1 MSGAAG
7 RNAVACFVLTRNGI
21 EIARAVLGVEPLSAR
36 ARPVPVSELQRVGF
50 AIERREPEVEYEI
63 SIGDVLLGPGSAFGP
78 NIYWEDRQYFESTRG
93 LVRIRLRT
101 RKGESTGWEER
112 AWLSVN
118 AVPSKLG
125 EQRYDTLVNEIRS
138 VAAGL
143 IFDVVS
149 KMFRGVRYTR
159 GLAKVASRSSH
170 LELGNLHRLWRD
182 ISGPLDRIVANPHLR
197 IGRDIRP
204 LSYSGAGVL
213 DANAAAR
220 LAARGFAPRNRNQ
233 PWPVTIPGQVL
244 TRTGDTVEHRLIL
257 WFLRLLLHR
266 VEECIETARKHFA
279 LIKDDRPLR
288 DVSVGAGPTV
298 YEEVDLPKLDRLYEA
313 VDQGYELAAQIR
325 RATRLP
331 LFRGVAPQ
339 GGVIDTPV
347 FDHLDD
353 YYRFGRLM
361 RRYLASSLV
370 VLEAGESERSKATS
384 RLYEHWVFLRLAAA
398 FRSCGLR
405 GESIEGVVQRL
416 SRHRFVLDLDDD
428 MVLTFHGDHGRVVR
442 LRYEPWILPVE
453 AARKRGEDLCR
464 SAMGS
469 APAWRPDV
477 LIEFVDRSEVIY
489 AVVIDSKYSM
499 RIHDH
504 HWSRVEKYAQI
515 RTVAGL
521 RQVVRQVWLAYP
533 GGNAGIRCRDTAV
546 MWTECGPDRPRD
558 EIIMGELGL
567 RPLIAEEVGVAASD
581 DQDPSA
587 VAGQFA
593 TGLMRYVGFSASW

>member
-7 RNAVACFVLTRNGI
+7 RNAVACFALTRNGN
-21 EIARAVLGVEPLSAR
+21 EIAHVELGVDVLSPR
-36 ARPVPVSELQRVGF
+36 VSPVSVSELQKVGF
-50 AIERREPEVEYEI
+50 AIERREPDVEYEI
-63 SIGDVLLGPGSAFGP
+63 SIGDALLGPGSAFGP

-101 RKGESTGWEER
+101 RKAASTGWGER

-125 EQRYDTLVNEIRS
+125 EQRYDTLVNEIRN

-149 KMFRGVRYTR
+149 KMFRGVRYAR

-182 ISGPLDRIVANPHLR
+182 LSGPLARIVTNPHLR
-197 IGRDIRP
+197 IGRGIRP
-204 LSYSGAGVL
+204 LSYSGAGAL

-233 PWPVTIPGQVL
+233 PWPVTIPVQVL

-266 VEECIETARKHFA
+266 VEECIETARKHIA

-313 VDQGYELAAQIR
+313 VDQGHELAGQIR

-353 YYRFGRLM
+353 YYRFGWLM
-361 RRYLASSLV
+361 RRYLTSSLV

-384 RLYEHWVFLRLAAA
+384 RLYEHWVFLRLATA

-405 GESIEGVVQRL
+405 GENIEGVVQRL

-453 AARKRGEDLCR
+453 AARTRGEDLCR
-464 SAMGS
+464 SASGS
-469 APAWRPDV
+469 EPAWRPDV
-477 LIEFVDRSEVIY
+477 LIEFVDGSEMIY
-489 AVVIDSKYSM
+489 AVVIDSKYST
-499 RIHDH
+499 RIQDH

-533 GGNAGIRCRDTAV
+533 GGNTGIRCRDSAV

-567 RPLIAEEVGVAASD
+567 RPVTGEEGGAAGSD

-587 VAGQFA
+587 VTEQFA